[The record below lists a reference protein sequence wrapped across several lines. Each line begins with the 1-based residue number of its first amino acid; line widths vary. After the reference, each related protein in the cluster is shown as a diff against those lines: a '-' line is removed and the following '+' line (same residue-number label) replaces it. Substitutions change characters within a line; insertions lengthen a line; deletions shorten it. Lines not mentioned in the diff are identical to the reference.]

1 MAETLL
7 VGAGGGGA
15 GGWGEPTLR
24 FSMSGGDGGNGGKTA
39 GESSEGIG
47 WASGG
52 PLGGATSWPGA
63 PGGTSPDGSLAG
75 GGGGGGG
82 GGLSYTDSPRVS
94 DGQVI
99 NAKGYR
105 GLGHTD
111 GIVIITPVFG

>member
-1 MAETLL
+1 MVHRLAQPDGWSADRNMRRSRKWAWAGPRVARSAE
-7 VGAGGGGA
+7 
-15 GGWGEPTLR
+15 P
-24 FSMSGGDGGNGGKTA
+24 
-39 GESSEGIG
+39 
-47 WASGG
+47 
-52 PLGGATSWPGA
+52 PSWPGA
-63 PGGTSPDGSLAG
+63 PGGTSPDGSLA

-111 GIVIITPVFG
+111 GIVIIITPVFG

>member
-1 MAETLL
+1 M
-7 VGAGGGGA
+7 G
-15 GGWGEPTLR
+15 
-24 FSMSGGDGGNGGKTA
+24 M
-39 GESSEGIG
+39 G

-52 PLGGATSWPGA
+52 PLGGATSWPGV
-63 PGGTSPDGSLAG
+63 PGGTSPDGSLA

>member
-1 MAETLL
+1 M
-7 VGAGGGGA
+7 G
-15 GGWGEPTLR
+15 
-24 FSMSGGDGGNGGKTA
+24 M
-39 GESSEGIG
+39 G

-52 PLGGATSWPGA
+52 PL
-63 PGGTSPDGSLAG
+63 
-75 GGGGGGG
+75 GGG

>member
-52 PLGGATSWPGA
+52 PLGGA
-63 PGGTSPDGSLAG
+63 GGNAG
-75 GGGGGGG
+75 GYGGA

-105 GLGHTD
+105 GLGHTA